1 MINQMIK
8 AVIFDMDGVIIDSE
22 PVYMARQE
30 AYLTAR
36 GRQYR
41 PEELNRLVGASNRE
55 GWELLLRL
63 FGPGMT
69 MEELKEDYRRYQA
82 GKPPVNYSEILNPGF
97 RKTADALRQRGIRLA
112 LASSSPLEH
121 IRTVLKECR
130 IEDRFEEVVSGQQFT
145 KSKPD
150 PEIYRYTLFRLG
162 LCPGEAV
169 AVEDSAYGI
178 QAAKAAGLICIALRE
193 TRFGFRQDAADY
205 QIETLPQLLDYI

>member
-1 MINQMIK
+1 MIGRMIK

-36 GRQYR
+36 GRFYR
-41 PEELNRLVGASNRE
+41 QGELNRLVGASNQE
-55 GWELLLRL
+55 SWELLLQL
-63 FGPGMT
+63 SGPGMT

-82 GKPPVNYSEILNPGF
+82 GQPPVNYSEILNPGF
-97 RKTADALRQRGIRLA
+97 QKTAEALRKRGVRIA

-121 IRTVLKECR
+121 IRAVLKECR
-130 IEDRFEEVVSGQQFT
+130 IDDQFEAVVSGEQFT
-145 KSKPD
+145 NSKPD
-150 PEIYRYTLFRLG
+150 PEIYRYTLSRLG
-162 LCPGEAV
+162 LDPGEAV

-178 QAAKAAGLICIALRE
+178 QAAKAAGLTCLALRE

-205 QIETLPQLLDYI
+205 QIERLPELLNYI